1 MLASLARLVRI
12 SNCKNHSTI
21 GSGTSE
27 GRVDT
32 LQKCAGRASLSA
44 LILRAAQLKR
54 SHLERLDVRGVGGSH
69 VEALHVGLEHALR
82 DCKRGVIC
90 ILAADFRFTAPPT
103 PTCRPRLT
111 FLCMDMVAMF

>member
-1 MLASLARLVRI
+1 MR
-12 SNCKNHSTI
+12 

-27 GRVDT
+27 GSVDT
-32 LQKCAGRASLSA
+32 IQKRADHASLLA
-44 LILRAAQLKR
+44 LILRAVKLKR

-82 DCKRGVIC
+82 DCKRDVIC
-90 ILAADFRFTAPPT
+90 IQPSTFGLPPHPQPRLAS
-103 PTCRPRLT
+103 RLT